1 MTNELYH
8 IHITSR
14 RKWTDLRL
22 GEVWRYRDLI
32 WLMTKRSFTVSYK
45 QTILGP
51 AWLIINPLLSSIVY
65 SVVFGRIAGLSTEG
79 LPRLLFYLTGSAIWA
94 FFSTCLTGN
103 ASVFVNN
110 ASLFGKVYFPRLAVP
125 VANVLSAVI
134 RFLIQ
139 LLLVLLVFL
148 FYLLRGQVQLH
159 PAGWLL
165 IPVILLQLGLMG
177 MGCGIIVSSL
187 TTKYRDLS
195 VLVSFFTSLWMYA
208 TPVVYPL
215 SQVTET
221 GLQKLMLLN
230 PVTAPVELFRRAVL
244 GVGTAEPLALIWSW
258 AFTILVLVI
267 GVLLFNRIEKNFMDT
282 V

>member
-22 GEVWRYRDLI
+22 DEVWRYRDLI

-103 ASVFVNN
+103 AGVFVNN

-244 GVGTAEPLALIWSW
+244 GVGTVEPLALIWSW